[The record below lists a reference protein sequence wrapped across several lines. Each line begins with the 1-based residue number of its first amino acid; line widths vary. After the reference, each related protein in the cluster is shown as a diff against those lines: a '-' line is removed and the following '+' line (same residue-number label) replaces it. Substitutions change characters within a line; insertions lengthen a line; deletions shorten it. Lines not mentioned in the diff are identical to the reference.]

1 MQIVRKLDK
10 NDNELKRVQKILL
23 NQMNRLDDQEVM
35 NHNGKREMQ
44 RSSAISQN
52 ASAYIKSVL
61 TQIKIL
67 ELSNKVATTE
77 QINEYL
83 GIIKND

>member
-1 MQIVRKLDK
+1 MKIVRKLDK

-23 NQMNRLDDQEVM
+23 NQMNRLDDENTM

-44 RSSAISQN
+44 RSGAISQN